1 MSGQLLLFDLSGLL
15 LRGTRVSGLPVGGE
29 EDVFLV
35 ELGDYFLFLE
45 LGLLLEVSDVGLV
58 VIGH

>member
-1 MSGQLLLFDLSGLL
+1 MSGQLLLFDLPGLL
-15 LRGTRVSGLPVGGE
+15 LRGIRVHWLPVGGE

-35 ELGDYFLFLE
+35 ELGGYFLFLE